1 MKKQC
6 KKTMG
11 AIFAALS
18 MAGVVHAENNTIQVG
33 EGGVDTKVII
43 QQLVSQG
50 YLTPLTEEN
59 WYQINQEKL
68 DSLDKSY
75 DHDRAA
81 KIVDM
86 LQSLVGP
93 GVDVRNVDAFN
104 ASMSSQD
111 YPGKGQ

>member
-1 MKKQC
+1 MKKQY

-11 AIFAALS
+11 VILATLS
-18 MAGVVHAENNTIQVG
+18 MAGVVHAESNTVQVD
-33 EGGVDTKVII
+33 GGVDTKKVI

-50 YLTPLTEEN
+50 YLIPLAEEN

-68 DSLDKSY
+68 ESLDKTY

-93 GVDVRNVDAFN
+93 DVDVRNVDAFN